1 MEAVCPRTHRC
12 NALRRTDEGRSVVLI
27 GWVQSIRDHG
37 GLCFIDL
44 RDREGMTQLVLDPHV
59 FSKEI
64 AALKPESV
72 VGICGTVRLRPSET
86 VNSAL
91 STGDI
96 EVFVEKLTL
105 HNICQTL
112 PFPLDEKAEKVGEDL
127 RLTYRYLDL
136 RRKPNLDRLKLRHRA
151 ARVIR
156 NYLDKADFLEIELP
170 SLFKSTPEGAR
181 EFLVPSRLNPGQC
194 YALTQSPQQYKQMLM
209 VAGAERYFSFARC
222 FRDEDLRADRQP
234 EFTQIDL
241 EMSFIRRED
250 IYALIEGL
258 IAQLWETCLG
268 VTIPMPLKRI
278 PFKEAMERFG
288 SDKPDCRFGLE
299 LQDVTDIFKG
309 SAFKVFAN
317 AADKGDTVKVL
328 KIDNFADMTAGEL
341 ASLEQTA
348 KHNGAKGLAFI
359 KVKADEWKSP
369 FAKFL
374 SENEKQALIR
384 QLHLK
389 ENDCLFFMADTWEKA
404 CTLLGKVR
412 LEVAEILK
420 KRGVLSVSD
429 RDFRFLWIV
438 DFPLLT
444 YDEEQKKFLVTNS
457 YEWEKANP
465 DVLDFSQARGCELNI
480 EETRFEK
487 KRQNSDGSYVS
498 YNPPRFNYSYNF
510 QVRILVDHPF
520 FDKIEYSLSNGP
532 VDNGEQPASPNS
544 GWRTSRNEFKIFK
557 TSGYYDFLEMGNE
570 IKALID
576 GMVSG
581 GGEDQPAASVLMA
594 VTCPKCGASTIP
606 DAFGCCEYC
615 GGAIYG

>member
-1 MEAVCPRTHRC
+1 
-12 NALRRTDEGRSVVLI
+12 
-27 GWVQSIRDHG
+27 
-37 GLCFIDL
+37 
-44 RDREGMTQLVLDPHV
+44 MTQLVLDPHV

-278 PFKEAMERFG
+278 PFKEVMERFG

-389 ENDCLFFMADTWEKA
+389 ENDCLFFMADTWETA

-444 YDEEQKKFLVTNS
+444 YDEEQKKFVATHHPFTAPVEEDIPLLKTNPQRVRGQHYDLVLNGIELGGGSIRIHT
-457 YEWEKANP
+457 P
-465 DVLDFSQARGCELNI
+465 DLQRFV
-480 EETRFEK
+480 FEK
-487 KRQNSDGSYVS
+487 VINIPHDIVEDRFGYMLRAFSFGA
-498 YNPPRFNYSYNF
+498 PPHGGIAFGFDR
-510 QVRILVDHPF
+510 LVALMAGTHSIRDVIAFPKTQKGQ
-520 FDKIEYSLSNGP
+520 DLMS
-532 VDNGEQPASPNS
+532 ASP
-544 GWRTSRNEFKIFK
+544 G
-557 TSGYYDFLEMGNE
+557 
-570 IKALID
+570 
-576 GMVSG
+576 
-581 GGEDQPAASVLMA
+581 A
-594 VTCPKCGASTIP
+594 VTDKQLSDLGLRFLP
-606 DAFGCCEYC
+606 DIGKV
-615 GGAIYG
+615 